1 MCCFTTAHVS
11 PEYNSTDM
19 TTHWKNCILTN
30 KVKALEDQMLTRLS
44 RWKAL
49 FAAVTRCVI
58 SASKVQTE
66 LKTLPKYLN
75 WETTSESNGSQE

>member
-1 MCCFTTAHVS
+1 MAAQLGVATAHVS

-44 RWKAL
+44 CWKAL

-58 SASKVQTE
+58 SVSKVQSE

-75 WETTSESNGSQE
+75 WETTSN